1 MSNPGDDHS
10 DLIVRAR
17 SVLLDAAEALA
28 DHRESLVLIGAQAI
42 YLRTG
47 SLRVALAEATKDSDV
62 ALDPRTVADEPLLD
76 EAMTRAGFYC
86 SDQPGSWLNRE
97 GIPVDLMVP
106 EKLAGGGGRN
116 ARGARI
122 PPHSKRA
129 TRRARGL
136 EACLVDNEEMEVPA
150 LDPRDGRRTRLRV
163 AGPAALLV
171 AKVHKIAERV
181 DAPHRL
187 NDKDA
192 HDAYRLLQ
200 AFDPG
205 GLAKVFAQMRTH
217 DDCAAVTEDALELL
231 DELFVE
237 SPEALGPTMAGRAEE
252 GIGEPDQVAVATSF
266 LAQDLLSEIRALP
279 TGGPTPTSNGRN
291 GQGSDHATGFL

>member
-1 MSNPGDDHS
+1 MNNPGDGRG
-10 DLIVRAR
+10 DLIIRAR
-17 SVLLDAAEALA
+17 SALLDAAEALSE
-28 DHRESLVLIGAQAI
+28 HRESLVLIGAQAI

-47 SLRVALAEATKDSDV
+47 GLRVALAEATKDSDV

-76 EAMTRAGFYC
+76 DAMTRAGFYR

-97 GIPVDLMVP
+97 GVPVDLMVP

-129 TRRARGL
+129 ARRARGL
-136 EACLVDNEEMEVPA
+136 EACLVDNEEMQVPA
-150 LDPRDGRRTRLRV
+150 LDPLDSRRTRLRV

-181 DAPHRL
+181 NAPQRL

-200 AFDPG
+200 AFDARD
-205 GLAKVFAQMRTH
+205 LATVFSRLRTH
-217 DDCAAVTEDALELL
+217 DDCADVTEDALELL
-231 DELFVE
+231 DELFAE
-237 SPEALGPTMAGRAEE
+237 SPAALGPTMAGRAEE
-252 GIGEPDQVAVATSF
+252 GIGEPEQVAVATCF
-266 LAQDLLSEIRALP
+266 LAQDLLTEVRALP
-279 TGGPTPTSNGRN
+279 AVDPSPTNNGRN
-291 GQGSDHATGFL
+291 GQVSDDGTGLL